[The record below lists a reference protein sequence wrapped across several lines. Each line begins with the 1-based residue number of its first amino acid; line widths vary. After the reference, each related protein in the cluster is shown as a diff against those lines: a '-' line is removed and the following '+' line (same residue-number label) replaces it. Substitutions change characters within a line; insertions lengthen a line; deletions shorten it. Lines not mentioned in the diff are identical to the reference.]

1 MSNIPKLRF
10 PEFTDAWEKCKLGDV
25 AERVTRKN
33 KNLESDL
40 PLTISAQDGLISQNE
55 FFNKQIA
62 SRDISGYYL
71 LQKGEFAYNKSYS
84 NGYPWGAIKRLEK
97 YENGVVS
104 TLYICFALNEKANSD
119 FISTYYDTNIWHS
132 EVSQI
137 SAEGAR
143 NHGLLNI
150 AANDFF
156 KTLISLP
163 TLPEQQKIGTLFRRL
178 DRLITLH
185 KRKWD
190 DVILLKKA
198 LLQKMFPKNGSDFP
212 ALRFPEFTDAWE
224 KCKLESLGK
233 ILTGNTPKTKE
244 KENWTIEGEGYIWIT
259 PTDID
264 GLLTSKSARSLTETG
279 WKKSRQLP
287 PNSVLITSIAS
298 IGKNTINTV
307 PAAFNQQINAIIPE
321 NNDAYFILSAMVN
334 CEQDFAELA
343 GQTAVPIINKTTFS
357 EFEIFTPT
365 LPEQQKIGALF
376 RRLDRL
382 ITLHK
387 RQHEHY
393 QLLKKALL
401 QQMFV

>member
-1 MSNIPKLRF
+1 MSNIPKLRFPEFTDAWEKCKLESLGKILTGNTPKTKEKENWTIEGEGYIWITPTDIDGLLTSKSARSLTETGWKKSRQLPPNSVLITSIASIGKNTINTVPAAFNQQINAIIPENNDAYFILSAMVNCEQDFAELAGQTAVPIINKTTFSEFEIFTPTLPEQQKIGALFRRLDRLITLHKRKWDDVILLKKALLQKMFPKNGSDFPALRF

-185 KRKWD
+185 KR
-190 DVILLKKA
+190 
-198 LLQKMFPKNGSDFP
+198 
-212 ALRFPEFTDAWE
+212 
-224 KCKLESLGK
+224 
-233 ILTGNTPKTKE
+233 
-244 KENWTIEGEGYIWIT
+244 
-259 PTDID
+259 
-264 GLLTSKSARSLTETG
+264 
-279 WKKSRQLP
+279 
-287 PNSVLITSIAS
+287 
-298 IGKNTINTV
+298 
-307 PAAFNQQINAIIPE
+307 
-321 NNDAYFILSAMVN
+321 
-334 CEQDFAELA
+334 
-343 GQTAVPIINKTTFS
+343 
-357 EFEIFTPT
+357 
-365 LPEQQKIGALF
+365 
-376 RRLDRL
+376 
-382 ITLHK
+382 
-387 RQHEHY
+387 QHEHY

>member
-1 MSNIPKLRF
+1 MKNNNIPKLRY
-10 PEFTDAWEKCKLGDV
+10 PEFTDAWEKCKVGDFLEESRIEGTNGKIAKKLTV
-25 AERVTRKN
+25 KLWGKGVIEKSEIYQGSQATNYYIRKAGQFIYGKLDFLN
-33 KNLESDL
+33 QAFGIIPDHLDGYESTLDSPAFDLSKNL
-40 PLTISAQDGLISQNE
+40 
-55 FFNKQIA
+55 
-62 SRDISGYYL
+62 
-71 LQKGEFAYNKSYS
+71 
-84 NGYPWGAIKRLEK
+84 
-97 YENGVVS
+97 
-104 TLYICFALNEKANSD
+104 NSD
-119 FISTYYDTNIWHS
+119 FFLYYVCRENFYLYQGI
-132 EVSQI
+132 
-137 SAEGAR
+137 
-143 NHGLLNI
+143 I
-150 AANDFF
+150 ANGSRKAKRIHTETFF
-156 KTLISLP
+156 NMPLILP
-163 TLPEQQKIGTLFRRL
+163 SSFPEQQKIGNLFKQL

-264 GLLTSKSARSLTETG
+264 GLLTSKSARNLTETG

-387 RQHEHY
+387 RQHKHY